1 MEVKNIREVVKKA
14 PLDKGAGI
22 KVVKITGDE
31 KISVFAAEITAGTE
45 LTPHYHNIGIE
56 IYQVFDG
63 SGIMKVGS
71 VNGDSLFWEDII
83 EVSTGDSFY
92 IPEGKVHQILN
103 NSDKDL
109 IMLFTCPENHLSSDR
124 FFIK

>member
-1 MEVKNIREVVKKA
+1 MDVKNIRAVVKNA
-14 PLDKGAGI
+14 PMDKGAGI

-31 KISVFAAEITAGTE
+31 KISVFAAEVAPGTE
-45 LTPHYHNIGIE
+45 LTPHYHNVGIE

-71 VNGDSLFWEDII
+71 VEGKTVFWENVL
-83 EVSTGDSFY
+83 EVSTGDSFN
-92 IPEGKVHQILN
+92 IPEGKVHQIVN
-103 NSDKDL
+103 NTEESL
-109 IMLFTCPENHLSSDR
+109 IMLFTCPESHLSTDR